1 MALAERPRQPW
12 LAALLSFF
20 VPGLGQ
26 AYLRR
31 WVLAVLLVV
40 PFLVVCCVGLAI
52 WLIGLDALRRQI
64 FSSPFLL
71 GVFVLNAAL
80 LGWRLF
86 AVAHAGLSG
95 PDVDGT
101 GSGSTGWRGR
111 MDLGVVLLLVIA
123 TVAMHAYVAMLVL
136 RLNTTLGEV
145 FTEPDDRGGAAVGG
159 EDDGDSD
166 RSPVAAP
173 DVEWDGRDRVN
184 FLLIGVDDAPGR
196 QASLTDTILV
206 ISVDIENNDAVLVS
220 VPRDTGMI
228 PLESDELYMSG
239 LYPEKINQ
247 LAAEAAAAPEI
258 WCPDMTV
265 DNPLDAREC
274 GIRTLQESVSLYL
287 GIPIHYHARIDFMG
301 FERLIDALG
310 GVELCL
316 RGRLV
321 DSQYHDPVTGQRGLI
336 LPAGCQSY
344 DGASALA
351 YARSRYGYI
360 ELPDGTREQQN
371 DFLRAERQQAI
382 LLAVRDELDRANLL
396 FELPSLLD
404 AFGSLVTTDFPRSR
418 AADLAALVPLVTGS
432 GVERIVLGPPQ
443 FVDLPANPDANYLL
457 IPRREAIR
465 EEMEDV
471 FAKDRPLEGWY
482 LGSTAERPTP

>member
-20 VPGLGQ
+20 IPGLGQ

-40 PFLVVCCVGLAI
+40 PFLAVCLVALAVWLVGM
-52 WLIGLDALRRQI
+52 DALRRQV

-95 PDVDGT
+95 PDTDGRRR
-101 GSGSTGWRGR
+101 SPTGWRGR
-111 MDLGVVLLLVIA
+111 LDLGVVLFLVIT
-123 TVAMHAYVAMLVL
+123 TVAMHAWVAMLVL

-145 FTEPDDRGGAAVGG
+145 FTDPEDRGGAAVGG
-159 EDDGDSD
+159 DDDDPD
-166 RSPVAAP
+166 RSPPEAP
-173 DVEWDGRDRVN
+173 ESEWDGRDRVN
-184 FLLIGVDDAPGR
+184 FLLLGVDDAPGR
-196 QASLTDTILV
+196 AASLTDTILV
-206 ISVDIENNDAVLVS
+206 ISVDVERNEAVFVS
-220 VPRDTGMI
+220 VPRDTGML
-228 PLESDELYMSG
+228 PLESEELYPSG
-239 LYPEKINQ
+239 LYPHKINQ
-247 LAAEAAAAPEI
+247 LASEAASDPAT

-265 DNPLDAREC
+265 DSPLDARAC
-274 GIRTLQESVSLYL
+274 GIRTLEESVSLYL
-287 GIPIHYHARIDFMG
+287 GIPIHYHARIDFTG
-301 FERLIDALG
+301 FERLIDAVG

-321 DSQYHDPVTGQRGLI
+321 DQQYHDPATDQRGLT
-336 LPAGCQSY
+336 LPAGCHLY

-371 DFLRAERQQAI
+371 DFLRAERQQRI
-382 LLAVRDELDRANLL
+382 LLAIRDELDDTNLL

-404 AFGSLVTTDFPRSR
+404 AFGALVTTDFPRSR

-432 GVERIVLGPPQ
+432 GVERIVLGPPD
-443 FVDLPANPDANYLL
+443 FVDLPADPDANYLL
-457 IPRREAIR
+457 IPRRDAIR

-471 FAKDRPLEGWY
+471 FAADRPLEGWY